1 KEGLSFCKMK
11 SRRTK
16 TRKGTERN
24 YQKSVD
30 NFKSIVLY
38 SVLGIGT
45 ATGII
50 LLGRRIINK
59 SKQNKAQK
67 SNLIKG
73 NPSTYSTQLYMAMGN
88 EHWYATADKVSIFN
102 ILNSIPS
109 QSMYAKVQDSYK
121 NDYKTNL
128 NADLEQRLNSDE
140 YNEAVRMISLKPKA

>member
-1 KEGLSFCKMK
+1 MSNKYKYGKK
-11 SRRTK
+11 D
-16 TRKGTERN
+16 RKN
-24 YQKSVD
+24 NQVVID
-30 NFKSIVLY
+30 NFKSIILY

-50 LLGRRIINK
+50 LLGRRFINK
-59 SKQNKAQK
+59 SRQNKAQK

-88 EHWYATADKVSIFN
+88 EHWYTESDKPSIFS
-102 ILNSIPS
+102 ILNAIPS
-109 QSMYAKVQDSYK
+109 QAMYAKVQDSYK

-128 NADLEQRLNSDE
+128 NADLEQRLDSDE

>member
-1 KEGLSFCKMK
+1 MK

>member
-1 KEGLSFCKMK
+1 MSGRGTK
-11 SRRTK
+11 SRR
-16 TRKGTERN
+16 RKEGD
-24 YQKSVD
+24 YQKGID

-38 SVLGIGT
+38 SVIGIGT

-50 LLGRRIINK
+50 LLGRRFINK

-88 EHWYATADKVSIFN
+88 EHWYSQADKPSIFS
-102 ILNSIPS
+102 ILNAIPS
-109 QSMYAKVQDSYK
+109 QAMYAKVQDSYK

-128 NADLEQRLNSDE
+128 NADLEQKLSSDE
-140 YNEAVRMISLKPKA
+140 YNEAVRMISLKSKS

>member
-1 KEGLSFCKMK
+1 MSGRAKKNGRRREGD
-11 SRRTK
+11 
-16 TRKGTERN
+16 
-24 YQKSVD
+24 YQKGVD
-30 NFKSIVLY
+30 NFKSIILY

-50 LLGRRIINK
+50 LIGRRFINK

-88 EHWYATADKVSIFN
+88 EHWYTESDKSSIFS
-102 ILNSIPS
+102 ILNAIPS
-109 QSMYAKVQDSYK
+109 QAMYAKVQDSYK